1 MSFPKFLLVLGLG
14 AMFIVVTSVGLIA
27 YWWFRDS
34 PVWLSSSSPNQTY
47 TLDLKGQRRVGTD
60 WVEYRSRTV
69 VFLFALMLIAVGSC
83 QTSKTT
89 VSSTLQVSLCDLY
102 ENPAVY
108 EGKSITVSAT
118 VTQLS
123 GGIYLI
129 PTAPCVSGFR
139 FVKLESGSFQSSSL
153 KELASSSVSSSGR
166 KEFEAEITGIFDS
179 KYAEDDDEF
188 RFRIVPSEIKQR
200 SSVKSGR
207 PLGAG

>member
-1 MSFPKFLLVLGLG
+1 MSMKKPP
-14 AMFIVVTSVGLIA
+14 T
-27 YWWFRDS
+27 
-34 PVWLSSSSPNQTY
+34 
-47 TLDLKGQRRVGTD
+47 
-60 WVEYRSRTV
+60 RTV

-83 QTSKTT
+83 QKSKPS

-102 ENPAVY
+102 ENPADY

-118 VTQLS
+118 VTQLP

-129 PTAPCVSGFR
+129 PTTSCVSGFR
-139 FVKLESGSFQSSSL
+139 FVKLESSSIQSSSL

-179 KYAEDDDEF
+179 KYAEDNDGF